1 MLGCSSVIG
10 VHICAI
16 AEDAHA
22 ASIGLAAYSAVSYLT
37 ESFMRRSSYLQS
49 FLAAVLALPVL
60 ASADPRY
67 AVTAVAGADSW
78 ASDINNLGQV
88 VGSMA
93 AGGSYHGFVYGS
105 GMLADIGTLGGA
117 YSSALAIND
126 HGIVV
131 GNAELATGGYFGFV
145 YSGGTM
151 SALSGGASM
160 QASGIN
166 NGGTIVGSMSVT
178 TGDDTYQHGFTLAGG
193 TVTDLGTLPYGDGS
207 RAFAINNQ
215 GDVVGAAAN
224 VVGGAPEYPEDP
236 FIYHNG
242 VMTGL
247 GNLGGPFSAAVSVN
261 DLGQAVGYLGIDYL
275 PGDPGDLYPRTAFLY
290 ANGEMQVL
298 GGLSPDVSSRAN
310 DINNL
315 GQVVGS
321 SGLNSETPHAWL
333 YENGVMTDLNMLIDP
348 ASGWT
353 ITDAAAINDAQQ
365 IAARACRAGVCQ
377 AVTLNLV
384 SSVPEPPVVALLAAG
399 LALGLARGKAGF
411 RRPVRRRQD

>member
-1 MLGCSSVIG
+1 MSRSSALIG
-10 VHICAI
+10 GRICAI

-22 ASIGLAAYSAVSYLT
+22 ARIGQVSYSAISYLT
-37 ESFMRRSSYLQS
+37 ESFMRRSRFLQS
-49 FLAAVLALPVL
+49 FIAAALAAPLL

-93 AGGSYHGFVYGS
+93 SGGAYHGFVFGS
-105 GMLADIGTLGGA
+105 GVLTDIGTLGGA
-117 YSSALAIND
+117 NSSAMAIND
-126 HGIVV
+126 HGVVV
-131 GNAELATGGYFGFV
+131 GNAELAAGGSHGFV
-145 YSGGTM
+145 YSGGSL
-151 SALSGGASM
+151 SALGGGASM
-160 QASGIN
+160 QAYGIN

-178 TGDDTYQHGFTLAGG
+178 AGDDTYQHGFTLAGG

-215 GDVVGAAAN
+215 GEVVGAAAN
-224 VVGGAPEYPEDP
+224 VVGGAPEFPEDP
-236 FIYHNG
+236 FIYLNG

-247 GNLGGPFSAAVSVN
+247 GNMGGSFSAAVSVN
-261 DLGQAVGYLGIDYL
+261 DLGQVVGYLGIDYL
-275 PGDPGDLYPRTAFLY
+275 PGDPGNLYPRTAFLY

-298 GGLSPDVSSRAN
+298 GGLSPDVSSVAS

-321 SGLNSETPHAWL
+321 SGLSGEDPHAWL
-333 YENGVMTDLNMLIDP
+333 YENGVMTDLNTLIDP

-353 ITDAAAINDAQQ
+353 ITDAAAINDLQQ
-365 IAARACRAGVCQ
+365 IAARACRGGVCQ
-377 AVTLNLV
+377 AVTLDLV

-399 LALGLARGKAGF
+399 LALGLARGNRGF
-411 RRPVRRRQD
+411 RRPVRRRRD